1 MLNNVNLTVTHCNGL
16 NRERHIKMRDK
27 QFRALTRSERI
38 QWELTETVWGTI
50 LAMGYVATPQLVMW
64 LERYCQE
71 VLRDQ
76 LTRETETHE

>member
-1 MLNNVNLTVTHCNGL
+1 
-16 NRERHIKMRDK
+16 MRDK

-38 QWELTETVWGTI
+38 EWELTETVWGTI

-64 LERYCQE
+64 LERYCRE
-71 VLRDQ
+71 VLKGE